1 MTAARL
7 QRYALFFAGHDW
19 NIEAR
24 STTDN
29 SNADALSRLPLEIV
43 QPSAEEDIDVVDVF
57 HMSEVE
63 LLSITSNEIRWE
75 TQRDMELSRVLES
88 VIQGWS
94 PEVKQI

>member
-43 QPSAEEDIDVVDVF
+43 QPSAEEDIDVF
-57 HMSEVE
+57 HMSGVE